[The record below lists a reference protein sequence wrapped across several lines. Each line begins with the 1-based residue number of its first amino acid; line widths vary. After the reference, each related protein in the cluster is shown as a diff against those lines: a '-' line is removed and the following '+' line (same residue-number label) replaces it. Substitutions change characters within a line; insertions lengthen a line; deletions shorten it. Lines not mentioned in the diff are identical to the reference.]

1 MDFSARREKE
11 GRAIKVVR
19 TVEEMKALSR
29 EIRQKGQRLGFV
41 PTMGF
46 FHEGH
51 LALMRYARPRCDQL
65 VVSLFVNPIQFGPRE
80 DFREYPRDFERDA
93 KLAQGEG
100 VDILFAPEAEDMYPQ
115 GFQTYVEVTE
125 LSKPLCGAKRPW
137 HFRGVATV
145 VLKLFNIVNPHF
157 AVFGLKDYQQFLV
170 IRQMVRDLN
179 LDIEILGH
187 PIVREPDGLAMS
199 SRNIYLSPEE
209 RKSALCLYQ
218 ALELAKRR
226 VAEGVRE
233 VAALTEELSQFI
245 SSHPYTRIDYIEF
258 RHPETLAEVTEI
270 KGPTLLALAV
280 FVGRAR
286 LIDNAII
293 GQNDYSIS

>member
-1 MDFSARREKE
+1 
-11 GRAIKVVR
+11 
-19 TVEEMKALSR
+19 MKALSKDLR
-29 EIRQKGQRLGFV
+29 SQGQRLGFV

-51 LALMRYARPRCDQL
+51 LSLMRYARKRCDRL
-65 VVSLFVNPIQFGPRE
+65 VVSLFVNPIQFGPKE
-80 DFREYPRDFERDA
+80 DFREYPRDFARDA
-93 KLAQGEG
+93 RLAEGVG
-100 VDILFAPEAEDMYPQ
+100 VDILFAPEAEDMYPP

-125 LSKPLCGAKRPW
+125 LSKPLCGAKRPG

-145 VLKLFNIVNPHF
+145 VLKLFNIVKPHF
-157 AVFGLKDYQQFLV
+157 AVFGLKDYQQYLV
-170 IRQMVRDLN
+170 IKRLVEDLD
-179 LDIEILGH
+179 LDIEIHGH

-199 SRNIYLSPEE
+199 SRNVYLSPEE
-209 RKSALCLYQ
+209 RKSATCLYQ
-218 ALELAKRR
+218 ALKLAEKR
-226 VAEGVRE
+226 VAEGVRD
-233 VAALTEELSQFI
+233 AAFLVEELSRFI

-258 RHPETLAEVTEI
+258 RDPENLAPASEI

-293 GQNDYSIS
+293 GGEVKSEK